1 MATDVGTGTTIT
13 FTHTSKPIDASAEI
27 TSISKSGESLESIE
41 TTHMGTTGARSFI
54 PADLPDSGEM
64 TVEGHFSADM
74 ALPTWGEVA
83 AITISFAGEPTTD
96 LYTCAGFITAHDVDA
111 PLEDKMTFSATF
123 KMTGAWTKV

>member
-13 FTHTSKPIDASAEI
+13 FTHTSKPIDATAEI

-54 PADLPDSGEM
+54 PADLPDSGEL
-64 TVEGHFSADM
+64 TVEGHFDPTM
-74 ALPTWGEVA
+74 DLPNWAEVA
-83 AITISFAGEPTTD
+83 AITISWAAVGTAD
-96 LYTCAGFITAHDVDA
+96 LWKCDGFITAHDVDA

-123 KMTGAWTKV
+123 KMTGVWSKI